1 MCYSI
6 PNFTAKSLILDQL
19 DILKSQLHDQQQ
31 HFYLITPLQNS
42 LACARRVVN
51 STAMDPM
58 TVRMSNIELKQWKRM
73 CMLLVAFI
81 MQYVSGCRSVT

>member
-6 PNFTAKSLILDQL
+6 QNFTAKLLILGQL
-19 DILKSQLHDQQQ
+19 DILKPQLHDQQKQ
-31 HFYLITPLQNS
+31 FPINTLLQNS

-51 STAMDPM
+51 STVTDP
-58 TVRMSNIELKQWKRM
+58 TRVRMSNIELKQWKRM

-81 MQYVSGCRSVT
+81 MQYVSVQVVK